1 MKKVLFILLTAL
13 VLVSA
18 QSVKLKKVELRNKRG
33 TIKAPVTLTQLKD
46 EEIIQRYGFLHLPLL
61 MFSDQSTNVTY
72 SISER
77 IDSLSQSSKIKYASV
92 QGEGMGFQKDL
103 AVEKSFFKSTISG
116 NYETIKFLQ
125 DTILTI
131 GKKQWIVLEF
141 EGTMK
146 GKSRKGS
153 DLTTDNYNYMQYL
166 VEEHR
171 KVTVSFNCP
180 KREKQNWEA
189 AIKKSVSTLKLK

>member
-13 VLVSA
+13 VFVSA
-18 QSVKLKKVELRNKRG
+18 QSIKLKKVEFRNNRG
-33 TIKAPVTLTQLKD
+33 SIKAPVTLTVLKD
-46 EEIIQRYGFLHLPLL
+46 EEIIQRYGFLHLPLV
-61 MFSDQSTNVTY
+61 MFADQSTNVTF
-72 SISER
+72 SVSER

-92 QGEGMGFQKDL
+92 SGDGMSFQKDL

-141 EGTMK
+141 EGMMK

-153 DLTTDNYNYMQYL
+153 DITTDNYNYMQYL
-166 VEEHR
+166 VEENR

-180 KREKQNWEA
+180 KREKQTWEA
-189 AIKKSVSTLKLK
+189 AIKKSVSTLKIK